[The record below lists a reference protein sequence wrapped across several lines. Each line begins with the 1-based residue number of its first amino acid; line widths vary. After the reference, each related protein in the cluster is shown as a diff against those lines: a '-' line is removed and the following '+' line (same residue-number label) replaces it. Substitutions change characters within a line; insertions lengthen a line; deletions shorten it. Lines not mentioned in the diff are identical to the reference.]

1 MSTSISGNLRFLIP
15 NLMTLMVS
23 LGGLAAM
30 GIAYYQHT
38 RMAAL
43 MFLVC
48 GFFDGLDGLT
58 AR

>member
-38 RMAAL
+38 RMATSGKQT
-43 MFLVC
+43 MHWPMRFLIK
-48 GFFDGLDGLT
+48 
-58 AR
+58 